1 MVLRILTINTTLGT
15 PHALP
20 VTSGTRRAGVAL
32 LRCHR
37 QERPPRT
44 STRALPGAPE
54 RTMELYDAI
63 GIAFAAGLFVYLVYA
78 LFRPDKF

>member
-1 MVLRILTINTTLGT
+1 M
-15 PHALP
+15 
-20 VTSGTRRAGVAL
+20 
-32 LRCHR
+32 

-44 STRALPGAPE
+44 SIRALPGAPE

>member
-1 MVLRILTINTTLGT
+1 M
-15 PHALP
+15 
-20 VTSGTRRAGVAL
+20 TSGTRRAGYAVF
-32 LRCHR
+32 RRHR

-44 STRALPGAPE
+44 SIRALPGAPE

>member
-1 MVLRILTINTTLGT
+1 M
-15 PHALP
+15 
-20 VTSGTRRAGVAL
+20 SGTRRTGSAFY
-32 LRCHR
+32 RCHMQKR
-37 QERPPRT
+37 HPRT